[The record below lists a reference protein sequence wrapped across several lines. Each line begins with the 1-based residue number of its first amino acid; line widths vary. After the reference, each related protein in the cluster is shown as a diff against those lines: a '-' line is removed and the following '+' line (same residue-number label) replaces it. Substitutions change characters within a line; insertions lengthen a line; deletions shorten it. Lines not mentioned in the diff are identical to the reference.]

1 MCDRPWET
9 MTDADF
15 EAMLAQSVPD
25 TPPEE
30 IVAEVTPWRRA
41 MNRILFGMALC
52 AITLNFLCLN
62 YILPAVPGCDRD
74 PFVYSDGSDL
84 VYFFIGSERR
94 GFQQRHGERAEQ
106 HCGEQQRERLFELH
120 FVFPPRFLFP
130 ISFSSIVSISQRL
143 KRMQYEKL

>member
-1 MCDRPWET
+1 MCLAGQYVSAGSCRRAEK
-9 MTDADF
+9 AGHILI
-15 EAMLAQSVPD
+15 LAQRHTGRQHTAGLHD
-25 TPPEE
+25 LRDRT
-30 IVAEVTPWRRA
+30 
-41 MNRILFGMALC
+41 AL
-52 AITLNFLCLN
+52 
-62 YILPAVPGCDRD
+62 PGCDRD
-74 PFVYSDGSDL
+74 PFVYSSGSDL

-130 ISFSSIVSISQRL
+130 IWFSSIVSISQRL